1 MKKTAFLF
9 VLSLVTCFAFAQ
21 KKLVTTSATISFDA
35 TTAIDALPKATN
47 KTVIA
52 SLDTKTGDIAFEAA
66 IKNFAFSNPKIQE
79 HFNGEGWMN
88 SDKFT
93 TATFKGKITDLTK
106 VNFKKNGSYS
116 VPVSGTLMIHGESN
130 PVTSTATIVVNGKK
144 ISTSSNFSIALE
156 DYKVKGGAIGA
167 GKVAKNPTITVQ
179 ADFN

>member
-1 MKKTAFLF
+1 MKKTALLF
-9 VLSLVTCFAFAQ
+9 VLSLVTCFAIAQ
-21 KKLVTTSATISFDA
+21 KKLVTTSATINFDA
-35 TTAIDALPKATN
+35 TTSLDALPKASN

-52 SLDTKTGDIAFEAA
+52 SLSTKTGDIAFEAA
-66 IKNFAFSNPKIQE
+66 IKNFTFTNPKIQE

-88 SDKFT
+88 SDQFA

-106 VNFKKNGSYS
+106 VNFNKNGSYT
-116 VPVSGTLMIHGESN
+116 VPVSGILMIHGESN
-130 PVTSTATIVVNGKK
+130 PVTSTATIVVDGKK

>member
-35 TTAIDALPKATN
+35 TTSIDALPKATN

-52 SLDTKTGDIAFEAA
+52 SLATKTGDIAFEAA
-66 IKNFAFSNPKIQE
+66 IKNFAFTNPKIQE

-88 SDKFT
+88 SDKFA

-106 VNFKKNGSYS
+106 VNFSKNGSYS

-130 PVTSTATIVVNGKK
+130 PVTSTATIVVEGKK